1 MPRIELPPPPRP
13 GDEFFRGG
21 EDWWHDAL
29 VSEYPIHWSI
39 YSAAYKMAADRL
51 VNSLAKDRHEI
62 DFLIFPILYLY
73 RHYLE
78 LALKGI
84 IRDGESL
91 LEVQNKPP
99 AGHGLDK
106 LWVRA
111 AQVLRDSSRI
121 DGLGQP
127 DLSIIDNCIRQF
139 ATVDPTGE
147 SFRYAR
153 RRDDSP
159 VEHKVSR
166 VNVRVLKE
174 EMDNASQEI
183 EMWWNGLSAYLDLK
197 NEVAGEGY
205 A

>member
-1 MPRIELPPPPRP
+1 MSRIELPPP
-13 GDEFFRGG
+13 GQGEAFFRGG

-29 VSEYPIHWSI
+29 ISEYPIHWSI
-39 YSAAYKMAADRL
+39 YSAGYKMAADRL
-51 VNSLAKDRHEI
+51 VNSLSEDRYEI

-91 LEVQNKPP
+91 LDSQRKPP
-99 AGHGLDK
+99 EGHVLDK

-111 AQVLRDSSRI
+111 EQVLRECSKI
-121 DGLGQP
+121 ETVENP

-139 ATVDPTGE
+139 ATVDPSGE

-153 RRDDSP
+153 RRDESP
-159 VEHKVSR
+159 VEHAVSR

-174 EMDNASQEI
+174 EMDNASREI
-183 EMWWNGLSAYLDLK
+183 EMWWNGLSAYLGLQ
-197 NEVAGEGY
+197 NEAAGEGY
-205 A
+205 D